1 MKVNRLYLGKDI
13 KTMNRK
19 ELLAIVEDFLNMFT
33 IEIEYSLQPEKFTP
47 REKVELF
54 GTSIID
60 ESTRKIKEL
69 LNRDKALVNR
79 GKRYGKVDMPEV
91 DENKARIFD
100 YFPKHP
106 KQGDMVKLKD
116 KCGEFYY
123 SARDCGSGW
132 REVV

>member
-1 MKVNRLYLGKDI
+1 MKINRLYQGKDI
-13 KTMNRK
+13 REMERD
-19 ELLAIVEDFLNMFT
+19 ELLEIVEDFLNMFT
-33 IEIEYSLQPEKFTP
+33 IEIDYSLQPNEFKPIEKESKAGTP
-47 REKVELF
+47 IPKDYQEYVDDL
-54 GTSIID
+54 
-60 ESTRKIKEL
+60 IKG
-69 LNRDKALVNR
+69 DKSLINR